1 MGTMTIRQFLFAAV
15 VCAATAIAALACPS
29 EASAEACPDQPPFET
44 WLGQFRRDAAAA
56 GVPESA
62 LAALDGMTYDP
73 RVIARDRGQG
83 VFQQSFL
90 QFSDRMVS
98 ADRMLRGGRFIKS
111 EAQLFDHVTKTY
123 GVPAPV
129 IVALWGL
136 ETDFGANMGTMSTL
150 RSLATLA
157 YDCRRPE
164 MFRGELRDALK
175 IIAEGDLTADQMRGA
190 WAGELGQFQFM
201 PSYYLAYGVDEDG
214 DGRRDLLHSRADALA
229 SAANLLAARGWRR
242 GEPWLVEVSVPAS
255 LDWTQ
260 ADLAIKHPQSAWA
273 EWGVALPNGRP
284 LPPSELQASLLLPLG
299 RMGPAFLAY
308 ENFGVFLKWNKSLVY
323 STTAAY
329 LATRLAGAPPLGRG
343 RGEVVPLGTHE
354 MTELQRLLAAR
365 GLDGGPPDGKL
376 GLATRAAV
384 RAAQLRY
391 GLPADS
397 YPTPELLERLR
408 QP

>member
-1 MGTMTIRQFLFAAV
+1 MTIRQFLIGALIG
-15 VCAATAIAALACPS
+15 AATLVPALA
-29 EASAEACPDQPPFET
+29 SA
-44 WLGQFRRDAAAA
+44 DAAAA
-56 GVPESA
+56 ESCPNRPPFDVWLSQFRKDAAAAAIPDRA
-62 LAALDGMTYDP
+62 LAALNGLTYDP

-98 ADRMLRGGRFIKS
+98 ADRLQRGSRFIKQ
-111 EAQLFDHVTKTY
+111 EATTFARITETY

-136 ETDFGANMGTMSTL
+136 ETDFGVNMGDMPTL

-157 YDCRRPE
+157 YDCRRPD
-164 MFRGELRDALK
+164 MFRTELLDALK
-175 IIAEGDLTADQMRGA
+175 IIANGDLAPDQMRGA

-201 PSYYLAYGVDEDG
+201 PSYYLAYAVDEDG

-242 GEPWLVEVSVPAS
+242 GEPWLVEVNVPAS
-255 LDWTQ
+255 LDWRE
-260 ADLAIKHPQSAWA
+260 ADLSVKHPQSTWA
-273 EWGVALPNGRP
+273 EWGVTLPNGKP
-284 LPPSELQASLLLPLG
+284 LPPSELGASLLLPLG

-308 ENFGVFLKWNKSLVY
+308 DNFGVFMKWNKSLVY

-329 LATRLAGAPPLGRG
+329 LATRLAGAPPIGRG
-343 RGEVVPLGTHE
+343 RGEVVPLNPRD
-354 MTELQRLLAAR
+354 MTELQRLLAAN
-365 GLDGGPPDGKL
+365 GFDGGPLDGKL

-397 YPTPELLERLR
+397 YPTPELLQRLR